1 MSGLDARRLLR
12 RARSAAL
19 ATALADGT
27 PYASLVTVACDVDA
41 SPILLF
47 SNLSDHTRNLARD
60 PRASLLIE
68 AASRRHNP
76 QTGPRVSLV
85 GRVGRADDPRLKRR
99 FLARHPDASLYADFA
114 DFNIYRFDADRAH
127 LVAGFGR
134 ADWLDAA
141 DVILAPSGVDGLADT
156 EEEILRHLNGP
167 LAKVVDRAAER
178 LGHSG
183 DGWSVIAVDGDG
195 VDLRRGRALGRL
207 DLAPPLRNAADVE
220 EGLRL
225 AAAGG

>member
-1 MSGLDARRLLR
+1 MIGPDVRRLLR

-41 SPILLF
+41 RPILLF
-47 SNLSDHTRNLARD
+47 SDLSDHTRNLARD

-68 AASRRHNP
+68 AASRRYNP

-99 FLARHPDASLYADFA
+99 FLARHPSAALYADFA
-114 DFNIYRFDADRAH
+114 DFHIYHFDAERAH
-127 LVAGFGR
+127 LVGGFGR
-134 ADWLDAA
+134 AAWLDAA
-141 DVILAPSGVDGLADT
+141 EVILAPADVDDLGAA
-156 EEEILRHLNGP
+156 EEEILLKLNGP
-167 LAKVVDRAAER
+167 LATVVDRAAER
-178 LGHSG
+178 FGHSG
-183 DGWSVIAVDGDG
+183 DGWSAIAVDGDG

-207 DLAPPLRNAADVE
+207 DLAPPLRTAADVE
-220 EGLRL
+220 EGLRR
-225 AAAGG
+225 AAGGG